1 MKTRIFAVLLA
12 LLTLVSCGKR
22 QVSSYYDAGTT
33 FLNTESDGSITVRAS
48 GQGRNAQDAI
58 EQAWKNAVKDV
69 MLKGVQVPGNTF
81 LSKPLITEVNAEEK
95 YASFIYSFLA
105 DQGEY
110 LNFISTEDKKVG
122 STDKA
127 RNDVQVRRVVTVRV
141 LRQDL
146 KNYLIQQNIIKP

>member
-1 MKTRIFAVLLA
+1 MKLRFFAVLLA
-12 LLTLVSCGKR
+12 VLTLFGCGKR
-22 QVSSYYDAGTT
+22 QVSSYYDSGTT
-33 FLNTESDGSITVRAS
+33 FLNTEADGSITVRAS

-69 MLKGVQVPGNTF
+69 MLKGVEVPGNTF

-95 YASFIYSFLA
+95 YSSFIYSFLS

-110 LNFISTEDKKVG
+110 LKFISTEDKKVG

-141 LRQDL
+141 LRQEL